1 MELDYVSAKVSRPYV
16 GYSVVH
22 SASYRVRE
30 ALALVDAVLCDIHTK
45 SEDIVHL
52 EVCLCLRYYYVDYFL
67 EFLEAH
73 GFHLLEYLV
82 YNDSHSL
89 GSLIV
94 VSYTLSD
101 TSVGYGLNS
110 AESLFSGTLAE
121 MIF

>member
-1 MELDYVSAKVSRPYV
+1 MELDYVSAKVSGPYV
-16 GYSVVH
+16 GYSVIH
-22 SASYRVRE
+22 SAAYRVRE
-30 ALALVDAVLCDIHTK
+30 ALALVDAVLGDIHTK

-52 EVCLCLRYYYVDYFL
+52 KVGLGLRYYYVDYFL
-67 EFLEAH
+67 KFLETH

-82 YNDSHSL
+82 DNDSHSL

-110 AESLFSGTLAE
+110 AESLFSGALAK